1 MSYQSTFTQEEKE
14 HFMKLAMDQ
23 AQLAFEQGEV
33 PIGCV
38 IVKDKKVLAS
48 GWNTR
53 EMTQDA
59 TNHAET
65 SAIRQANELEKSW
78 RLEGCAIF
86 VTVEPC
92 VMCAGSILLSRIEEV
107 YYGASNQK
115 GGACGTVI
123 DVMDIDAINHAPYV
137 EKGLL
142 EKECGAIMTAF
153 FKDKREKAKAKK
165 KSGNLSADSL

>member
-1 MSYQSTFTQEEKE
+1 MKYGSSFTQEEKE
-14 HFMKLAMDQ
+14 YFMKQALEQ
-23 AQLAFEQGEV
+23 AQIAFEHGEV

-38 IVKDKKVLAS
+38 IVKDKEILAS
-48 GWNTR
+48 TWNTR

-65 SAIRQANELEKSW
+65 AAIRCANAKEQSW
-78 RLEGCAIF
+78 RLEKTAIF

-107 YYGASNQK
+107 YYGCGNKK
-115 GGACGTVI
+115 GGACGSVV

-137 EKGLL
+137 EKGVL
-142 EKECGAIMTAF
+142 EEECGKIMSDF
-153 FKDKREKAKAKK
+153 FREKREIAKK
-165 KSGNLSADSL
+165 VE

>member
-1 MSYQSTFTQEEKE
+1 MNYQSTFSQEEKE
-14 HFMKLAMDQ
+14 HFMKLALEQ
-23 AQLAFEQGEV
+23 AQIAFDHGEV

-38 IVKDKKVLAS
+38 IVKDKQVLTA

-59 TNHAET
+59 TCHAET
-65 SAIRQANELEKSW
+65 SAIRAANAKEKSW
-78 RLEGCAIF
+78 RLEETAIF

-107 YYGASNQK
+107 YFGAPNAK
-115 GGACGTVI
+115 GGACGSVV

-137 EKGLL
+137 EGGVL
-142 EKECGAIMTAF
+142 EKECGQIMTAF
-153 FKDKREKAKAKK
+153 FRDKREKAKRKK
-165 KSGNLSADSL
+165 LEG